1 MIDGKMTESEKW
13 HGMNNM
19 YEELGK
25 ELKKEFADVPD
36 TPVTRRLLEE
46 IAHLRKARFD
56 DWMIKNHP
64 GEVPDD
70 IRFPDLDDDVWG

>member
-64 GEVPDD
+64 REVPND
-70 IRFPDLDDDVWG
+70 IRFPDLDDEV